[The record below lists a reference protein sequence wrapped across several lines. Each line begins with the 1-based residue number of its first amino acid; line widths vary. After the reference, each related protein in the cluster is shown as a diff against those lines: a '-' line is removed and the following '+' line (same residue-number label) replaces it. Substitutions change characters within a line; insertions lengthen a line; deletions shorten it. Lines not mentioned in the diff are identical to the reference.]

1 MNSDKSRPRRHDLLK
16 AFDDNCLVYIEFK
29 SQNSG
34 EILELLCSRPP
45 SVRNQGVDSSRLV
58 VDRMDEKRYEVIA
71 WSSIK
76 SWNRDGKVKTKVVDS
91 LEA

>member
-16 AFDDNCLVYIEFK
+16 AFDDGLLVYIEFI

-34 EILELLCSRPP
+34 ELLEILCSRPP
-45 SVRNQGVDSSRLV
+45 SVKNQGVDNARLV
-58 VDRMDEKRYEVIA
+58 VYRLDENRYEDIT

-76 SWNRDGKVKTKVVDS
+76 SWNKDGKVKTKVVDS

>member
-1 MNSDKSRPRRHDLLK
+1 MNSNKSRPRRHDLLK
-16 AFDDNCLVYIEFK
+16 AFDDGLLVYIEFV

-34 EILELLCSRPP
+34 ELLELLCTRPP
-45 SVRNQGVDSSRLV
+45 SVRNQGVDNSRLV
-58 VDRMDEKRYEVIA
+58 VYRMDESRYEDIA

-76 SWNRDGKVKTKVVDS
+76 SWTKDGKVKTKVVDG

>member
-1 MNSDKSRPRRHDLLK
+1 MNSNKSRPRRHDLLK
-16 AFDDNCLVYIEFK
+16 AFDEGLLVYIEFK

-45 SVRNQGVDSSRLV
+45 SVRNQGVDNSRLV
-58 VDRMDEKRYEVIA
+58 VYRMDENRYEDIA

-76 SWNRDGKVKTKVVDS
+76 SWNKDGKVKTKVVDS